1 MPDLTYEAMLKIS
14 FVSTITN
21 IAAPT
26 VSQLTAGIPL
36 EQDLLPDGLN
46 TPSDTA
52 SVDNSRMNSTF
63 TTMTVGRRSF
73 TGITV
78 KYIRGTST
86 TQTAV
91 ASALIYGANG
101 FLVVRRDKVSTAAW
115 ASGDKVEVYPVQI
128 GELNPDSPA
137 PNTLQA
143 VEVPMM
149 VTSEPRSLS
158 NPATVAT

>member
-1 MPDLTYEAMLKIS
+1 MPDLSFEGMLKVS
-14 FVSTITN
+14 FVPTITS

-26 VSQLTAGIPL
+26 VAQLTAGTPL
-36 EQDLLPDGLN
+36 EQDLLPDGLS

-52 SVDNSRMNSTF
+52 SIDNSRMNSTF
-63 TTMTVGRRSF
+63 TTAIVGRRSF

-86 TQTAV
+86 TQTAI
-91 ASALIYGANG
+91 AAALIYGANG
-101 FLVVRRDKVSTAAW
+101 FLVVRRDKLSTVAW
-115 ASGDKVEVYPVQI
+115 TVADKVEVYPVQV

-149 VTSEPRSLS
+149 VTLEPRSLS
-158 NPATVAT
+158 NPATVA

>member
-1 MPDLTYEAMLKIS
+1 MPDLSFEGMLKVS
-14 FVSTITN
+14 FVPTITS

-26 VSQLTAGIPL
+26 VAQLTAGTPL
-36 EQDLLPDGLN
+36 EQDLLPDGLS

-52 SVDNSRMNSTF
+52 SIDNSRMNSTF
-63 TTMTVGRRSF
+63 TTNIVGRRSF

-78 KYIRGTST
+78 KYIRGTNP
-86 TQTAV
+86 TQVAI

-101 FLVVRRDKVSTAAW
+101 FLVVRRDKLSTVAW
-115 ASGDKVEVYPVQI
+115 TVADKVEVYPVQV

-149 VTSEPRSLS
+149 VTLEPRSLS
-158 NPATVAT
+158 NPATVA